1 MRRFLLILMLLACV
15 AAPAQAQDAAD
26 PVDGRMRRLS
36 IMSQRDEAIGELAY
50 ATATVQRRGCLPVS
64 LANGVI
70 AAFDVTD
77 RETAIGLVQE
87 MLSLLVPRGSRG
99 KAAIDLQALSKLFD
113 PTLRTQ
119 EQAEYPNLAKTVG
132 AYPGSVTFT
141 QARLN
146 AQEVIER
153 LDGATSPLMLVS
165 RMEVYPD
172 WTDAV
177 QILTALHDRGMD
189 DAVLCLACAGAGT
202 EASGTPLR
210 SGKSGHY
217 LTVLFHV
224 GAFMESGT
232 VYVLDSLPRALAGE
246 PYGYT
251 DEVHAQYAFASDS
264 PANAFNRNYLAERIS
279 PTVIKLSLTQTAL
292 ETLRAEPEETTL
304 ARRVKLLNPLVLFG
318 PGVMMI
324 SMPEVPA

>member
-1 MRRFLLILMLLACV
+1 MRRFLLILLLLACV
-15 AAPAQAQDAAD
+15 AAHAQAQDAAD
-26 PVDGRMRRLS
+26 PVDERMRRLS
-36 IMSQRDEAIGELAY
+36 VMSQRDEAIGALAY

-99 KAAIDLQALSKLFD
+99 KAAIDLQALPKLFD

-119 EQAEYPNLAKTVG
+119 EEYPNLAKTVG
-132 AYPGSVTFT
+132 AYPGGVSFT

-153 LDGATSPLMLVS
+153 LDGAKSPFVLVS

-224 GAFMESGT
+224 GTFMESGT

-251 DEVHAQYAFASDS
+251 DEMHAQYAFASDS
-264 PANAFNRNYLAERIS
+264 PGNAFNRNYFAERIS

-304 ARRVKLLNPLVLFG
+304 ARRVKLLSPLILFG

-324 SMPEVPA
+324 SMPEGPAQ